1 MDNALKNKLKKAQNN
16 WQGARE
22 KAKDST
28 GFAEVPDGRYLAHIT
43 NAQICESRSSG
54 RLQIQW
60 TWTISDGEFE
70 NDTKLDFDGLET
82 EDNLI
87 FLGRKLSRFGYEL
100 PEDIIEISDI
110 LDELVEKKPLARI
123 RLKTKGEFQN
133 VYVDKLMRSVSTD
146 DDSGTETITFDVED
160 SDDDADLEE
169 SDDGS
174 GDEVDDK
181 PDDKSDDKP
190 DDESDDESDDKPDD
204 ESDDESDDDEE
215 PVEIGMR
222 VVAVTKKGEESGEII
237 EIIESEG
244 KCRVKLDSGRTVR
257 IGVDKLEAE
266 PVQEPPKKAHRSPK
280 KRP

>member
-1 MDNALKNKLKKAQNN
+1 MDSALKNKLKKAQNN
-16 WQGARE
+16 WEGARS
-22 KAKDST
+22 KAKETS
-28 GFAEVPDGRYLAHIT
+28 GFAEVPDGRYLANMT

-100 PEDIIEISDI
+100 PEDITEISDI
-110 LDELVEKKPLARI
+110 LDELVEKQPLARI

-146 DDSGTETITFDVED
+146 TDSTNED
-160 SDDDADLEE
+160 SENESMVSDDEDLEE

-174 GDEVDDK
+174 GDEVDDETEEELE
-181 PDDKSDDKP
+181 DNDSDQ
-190 DDESDDESDDKPDD
+190 
-204 ESDDESDDDEE
+204 E

-222 VVAVTKKGEESGEII
+222 VIASTKKGEEPGDII

-244 KCRVKLDSGRTVR
+244 KCRVKLDSGRTIR
-257 IGVDKLEAE
+257 IGVDKLESE
-266 PVQEPPKKAHRSPK
+266 PVQEPPKKARQSSK
-280 KRP
+280 KRS

>member
-16 WQGARE
+16 WEGARS
-22 KAKDST
+22 KAKEST
-28 GFAEVPDGRYLAHIT
+28 GFTEVPDGRYLAHLT

-70 NDTKLDFDGLET
+70 KDTKLDFDGLET
-82 EDNLI
+82 EDNLV

-100 PEDIIEISDI
+100 PEDITEISDI
-110 LDELVEKKPLARI
+110 LDELIEKQPLARI

-133 VYVDKLMRSVSTD
+133 VYVDKLMRSVS
-146 DDSGTETITFDVED
+146 
-160 SDDDADLEE
+160 SDDENSENESMVSEDEDLEE

-174 GDEVDDK
+174 GDEVDDE
-181 PDDKSDDKP
+181 PDDEP
-190 DDESDDESDDKPDD
+190 DDESDGDSE
-204 ESDDESDDDEE
+204 EE

-222 VVAVTKKGEESGEII
+222 VIATTRKGEEPGEII

-257 IGVDKLEAE
+257 IGVDKLESE
-266 PVQEPPKKAHRSPK
+266 PIQEPPKKARRSSK
-280 KRP
+280 KRS

>member
-1 MDNALKNKLKKAQNN
+1 MDNALKNKLKKAQDN
-16 WQGARE
+16 WVGARS
-22 KAKDST
+22 KAKEST
-28 GFAEVPDGRYLAHIT
+28 GFTEVPDGRYLAHLT

-82 EDNLI
+82 EDNLV

-100 PEDIIEISDI
+100 PEDITEISDI
-110 LDELVEKKPLARI
+110 LDELIEKQPLARI

-133 VYVDKLMRSVSTD
+133 VYVDKLMRSVSSDDEDSNNESMVTD
-146 DDSGTETITFDVED
+146 DE
-160 SDDDADLEE
+160 DLEE

-174 GDEVDDK
+174 GDEVDDE
-181 PDDKSDDKP
+181 PDDEP
-190 DDESDDESDDKPDD
+190 DDESDGDSE
-204 ESDDESDDDEE
+204 EE

-222 VVAVTKKGEESGEII
+222 VIATARKGEEPGEII

-257 IGVDKLEAE
+257 IGVDKLESE
-266 PVQEPPKKAHRSPK
+266 PIQEPPKKARRSSK
-280 KRP
+280 KRS

>member
-1 MDNALKNKLKKAQNN
+1 MDNALKNKLKKAQDN

-22 KAKDST
+22 KAKESS
-28 GFAEVPDGRYLAHIT
+28 GFTEVPDGRYLAHLT
-43 NAQICESRSSG
+43 NAQIGESRSSG

-70 NDTKLDFDGLET
+70 KDTKLDFDGLET
-82 EDNLI
+82 EDNLV

-100 PEDIIEISDI
+100 PEDITEISDI
-110 LDELVEKKPLARI
+110 LDELIEKQPLARI

-133 VYVDKLMRSVSTD
+133 VYVDKLMRSVS
-146 DDSGTETITFDVED
+146 
-160 SDDDADLEE
+160 SDDENSENESMVSEDEDLEE

-174 GDEVDDK
+174 GDEVDDE
-181 PDDKSDDKP
+181 P
-190 DDESDDESDDKPDD
+190 DDESDDESDGDS
-204 ESDDESDDDEE
+204 EEE

-222 VVAVTKKGEESGEII
+222 VIATTRKGEEPGEII

-257 IGVDKLEAE
+257 IGVDKLESE
-266 PVQEPPKKAHRSPK
+266 PIQEPPKKARRSSK
-280 KRP
+280 KRS

>member
-16 WQGARE
+16 WEGARS
-22 KAKDST
+22 KAKEST
-28 GFAEVPDGRYLAHIT
+28 GFTEVPDGRYLAHLT

-70 NDTKLDFDGLET
+70 KDTKLDFDGLET
-82 EDNLI
+82 EDNLV

-100 PEDIIEISDI
+100 PEDITEISDI
-110 LDELVEKKPLARI
+110 LDELIEKQPLARI

-133 VYVDKLMRSVSTD
+133 VYVDKLMRSVS
-146 DDSGTETITFDVED
+146 
-160 SDDDADLEE
+160 SDDENSENESMVSEDEDLEE

-174 GDEVDDK
+174 GDEVDDE
-181 PDDKSDDKP
+181 P
-190 DDESDDESDDKPDD
+190 DDESDDESDGDS
-204 ESDDESDDDEE
+204 EEE

-222 VVAVTKKGEESGEII
+222 VIATTRKGEEPGEII

-257 IGVDKLEAE
+257 IGVDKLESE
-266 PVQEPPKKAHRSPK
+266 PIQEPPKKARRSSK
-280 KRP
+280 KRS

>member
-16 WQGARE
+16 WEGARS
-22 KAKDST
+22 KAKEST
-28 GFAEVPDGRYLAHIT
+28 GFTEVPDGRYLAHLT

-70 NDTKLDFDGLET
+70 KDTKLDFDGLET
-82 EDNLI
+82 EDNLV

-100 PEDIIEISDI
+100 PEDITEISDI
-110 LDELVEKKPLARI
+110 LDELIEKQPLARI

-133 VYVDKLMRSVSTD
+133 VYVDKLMRSVSSD
-146 DDSGTETITFDVED
+146 YENSENESMVSED
-160 SDDDADLEE
+160 EDLEE

-174 GDEVDDK
+174 GDEVDDE
-181 PDDKSDDKP
+181 P
-190 DDESDDESDDKPDD
+190 DDESDDESDGDS
-204 ESDDESDDDEE
+204 EEE

-222 VVAVTKKGEESGEII
+222 VIATTRKGEEPGEII

-257 IGVDKLEAE
+257 IGVDKLESE
-266 PVQEPPKKAHRSPK
+266 PIQEPPKKARRSSK
-280 KRP
+280 KRS

>member
-70 NDTKLDFDGLET
+70 KDTKLDFDGLET
-82 EDNLI
+82 EDNLV
-87 FLGRKLSRFGYEL
+87 FLGRKLARFGYEL
-100 PEDIIEISDI
+100 PEDITEISDI
-110 LDELVEKKPLARI
+110 LDELIEKQPLARI

-133 VYVDKLMRSVSTD
+133 VYVDKLMQSVSTD
-146 DDSGTETITFDVED
+146 GED
-160 SDDDADLEE
+160 SDNESMSSEDEDLEE
-169 SDDGS
+169 ADDGS
-174 GDEVDDK
+174 GDEVDDEQEK
-181 PDDKSDDKP
+181 ESNNESDA
-190 DDESDDESDDKPDD
+190 DESDDEGDG
-204 ESDDESDDDEE
+204 DEE

-222 VVAVTKKGEESGEII
+222 VVATTRKGEEPGEII
-237 EIIESEG
+237 EIMESEG
-244 KCRVKLDSGRTVR
+244 KCRVKLDTGRTVK
-257 IGVDKLEAE
+257 IAVDKLEVE
-266 PVQEPPKKAHRSPK
+266 PIQEPPKKARRSTK
-280 KRP
+280 KRS

>member
-22 KAKDST
+22 RAKEST
-28 GFAEVPDGRYLAHIT
+28 GFTEVPDGRYLAPLT

-70 NDTKLDFDGLET
+70 KDTKLDFDGLET
-82 EDNLI
+82 EDNLV

-100 PEDIIEISDI
+100 PEDITEISDI
-110 LDELVEKKPLARI
+110 LDELIEKQPLARI

-133 VYVDKLMRSVSTD
+133 VYVDKLMRSVS
-146 DDSGTETITFDVED
+146 
-160 SDDDADLEE
+160 SDDENSENESMVSEDEDLEE

-174 GDEVDDK
+174 GDEVDDE
-181 PDDKSDDKP
+181 P
-190 DDESDDESDDKPDD
+190 DDESDDESDGDS
-204 ESDDESDDDEE
+204 EEE

-222 VVAVTKKGEESGEII
+222 VIATTRKGEEPGEII

-257 IGVDKLEAE
+257 IGVDKLESE
-266 PVQEPPKKAHRSPK
+266 PIQEPPKKARRSSK
-280 KRP
+280 KRS